1 MYVKTWGFCGRCR
14 QSVLT
19 VSVVGQGA
27 MTCQCQLVW
36 PEEAIPTY
44 WVAQRP
50 AGVVGGVEV
59 EA

>member
-27 MTCQCQLVW
+27 MTCQ
-36 PEEAIPTY
+36 
-44 WVAQRP
+44 
-50 AGVVGGVEV
+50 
-59 EA
+59 